1 MKKTSLLMF
10 VLVVLAA
17 CAQRPDAIAPVS
29 MAGAFDKI
37 SCRQASELLN
47 AERVKL
53 AALSK
58 QQNDAATG
66 DAIGVFLIGVPMS
79 SVGGGD
85 KAGEIAT
92 SKGKIVAFENR
103 LQACR

>member
-1 MKKTSLLMF
+1 MKTTSAILLSIIAF
-10 VLVVLAA
+10 SG

-29 MAGAFDKI
+29 MAGAFDGI
-37 SCRQASELLN
+37 SCQKASELLN
-47 AERVKL
+47 VERVNL

-85 KAGEIAT
+85 KAGNIAT

-103 LQACR
+103 LQRCR